1 MDFSLMRDFLDRL
14 CAWRV
19 PGNCVTVH
27 IDNKKVF
34 SYTSGYEN
42 IEKKI
47 RMGEDKLF
55 NMFSATKPLTAVA
68 GLQLYEKGYFL
79 LDDPLYDFIPE
90 YRHMFIKDEDGNVRE
105 ATNPITLRQLF
116 TMTSGISY
124 DYTSENIEAARRATN
139 GRMDTLPTVKY
150 IAKNPLLFEPGTDWA
165 YGLGLDV
172 LGAVIEVITGKKFR
186 DYVKE
191 NIFEPL
197 EMNDSFFHM
206 DDIADRVADM
216 YFYHDSEETDLV
228 KLQMGGNNAE
238 SGWIEPTDKH
248 PYLVLGPEFD
258 SGGAGMTCSVS
269 DYSKFATALANG
281 GVGKNGERI
290 ISSGS
295 IELMRTNQMEIAG
308 KKLLHYPQHHGY
320 GYGFGVRTMV
330 DRAVSGSNG
339 SYGEFGWG
347 GAAGAFVL
355 IDPERRLSLFYA
367 QHLLNPHEE
376 YTIPRIRNVLY
387 NCLDR

>member
-1 MDFSLMRDFLDRL
+1 MDFSLMREFMDRL
-14 CAWRV
+14 CAWRT
-19 PGNCVTVH
+19 PGNCMTIH
-27 IDNKKVF
+27 IDNKQVF

-42 IEKKI
+42 LEKKT
-47 RMGEDKLF
+47 RMSDKKLF
-55 NMFSATKPLTAVA
+55 NMFSTTKPVTALA

-90 YRHMFIKDEDGNVRE
+90 YRHMCIKDKDGNLRE
-105 ATNPITLRQLF
+105 AKNPITLRQLF
-116 TMTSGISY
+116 TMTSGILY
-124 DYTSENIEAARRATN
+124 GYNSENIEEARRATN
-139 GRMDTLPTVKY
+139 GKMDTLTTVKY
-150 IAKNPLLFEPGTDWA
+150 IAKDPLDFEPGEGWA

-172 LGAVIEVITGKKFR
+172 LGAVIEIVSGKKFR

-191 NIFEPL
+191 NIFDPL
-197 EMNDSFFHM
+197 DMNDSYFHM
-206 DDIADRVADM
+206 EDVADRVADM
-216 YFYHDSEETDLV
+216 YFYHDSDETDLV
-228 KLQMGGNNAE
+228 KLQMGGSNDNK
-238 SGWIEPTDKH
+238 GWIEHVDKH

-258 SGGAGMTCSVS
+258 SGGAGITCSVS

-295 IELMRTNQMEIAG
+295 IELMRTNQMETAG
-308 KKLLHYPQHHGY
+308 KRLLHYPQHLGY

-330 DRAVSGSNG
+330 DRAISGSNG

-347 GAAGAFVL
+347 GAAGTVVL
-355 IDPERRLSLFYA
+355 IDPDRHISLFYA
-367 QHLLNPHEE
+367 QHMLNPHEE
-376 YTIPRIRNVLY
+376 YFIPRMRNVLY

>member
-1 MDFSLMRDFLDRL
+1 MDFSLMREFMDRL
-14 CAWRV
+14 CDWRV
-19 PGNCVTVH
+19 PGNCVSVH

-42 IEKKI
+42 IEKKT
-47 RMGEDKLF
+47 RMSDKKLF
-55 NMFSATKPLTAVA
+55 NMFSATKPVTALA

-90 YRHMFIKDEDGNVRE
+90 YKQMFIKDADGNIRE
-105 ATNPITLRQLF
+105 AKNPITLRQLF
-116 TMTSGISY
+116 TMTSGILY
-124 DYTSENIEAARRATN
+124 GYTSANIEEARRVTN
-139 GRMDTLPTVKY
+139 GRMDTLTTVKY
-150 IAKNPLLFEPGTDWA
+150 IAKDPLDFEPGEGWA

-172 LGAVIEVITGKKFR
+172 LGAVIEIVSGKKFR

-197 EMNDSFFHM
+197 DMNDSYFHM
-206 DDIADRVADM
+206 EDVVDSVADM

-228 KLQMGGNNAE
+228 KLQMGGSNSNK
-238 SGWIEPTDKH
+238 GWIELVDKH

-258 SGGAGMTCSVS
+258 SGGAGLTCSPS
-269 DYSKFATALANG
+269 DYSKFALALANG

-290 ISSGS
+290 ISSGGV
-295 IELMRTNQMEIAG
+295 ELMRTNQMEIAG
-308 KKLLHYPQHHGY
+308 RHLLHYPQHLGY

-330 DRAVSGSNG
+330 DRALSGSNG

-347 GAAGAFVL
+347 SAAGSFVL
-355 IDPERRLSLFYA
+355 IDPERKLSLLYT
-367 QHLLNPHEE
+367 QHMLNPHEE
-376 YTIPRIRNVLY
+376 YIIPRIRNVLY
-387 NCLDR
+387 TCLDR

>member
-1 MDFSLMRDFLDRL
+1 MDFSLMREFMDRL

-19 PGNCVTVH
+19 PGNTMTIH
-27 IDNKKVF
+27 IDNKQVF
-34 SYTSGYEN
+34 SYTTGYEN
-42 IEKKI
+42 IEKKT
-47 RMGEDKLF
+47 RLSDKKLF
-55 NMFSATKPLTAVA
+55 NLFSATKPVTALA

-90 YRHMFIKDEDGNVRE
+90 YKTMFIKDGDGNVRE
-105 ATNPITLRQLF
+105 AKNPITLRHLF
-116 TMTSGISY
+116 TMTSGILYGYNSANL
-124 DYTSENIEAARRATN
+124 EEARRVTQ
-139 GRMDTLPTVKY
+139 GRMDTLTAVKY
-150 IAKNPLLFEPGTDWA
+150 IAKDPLDFEPGEGWA

-172 LGAVIEVITGKKFR
+172 LGAVIEIVSGKKFR

-197 EMNDSFFHM
+197 EMNDSYFHM
-206 DDIADRVADM
+206 EDVYDRVADM

-228 KLQMGGNNAE
+228 KLQMNTKAKSE
-238 SGWIEPTDKH
+238 GWLELVDKH

-290 ISSGS
+290 LSSGG
-295 IELMRTNQMEIAG
+295 IELMRTNQMETAG
-308 KKLLHYPQHHGY
+308 KRLLHYPQHQGY

-330 DRAVSGSNG
+330 NRARSGSNG
-339 SYGEFGWG
+339 SFGEFGWG
-347 GAAGAFVL
+347 GAAGAFAL
-355 IDPERRLSLFYA
+355 IDPERKLSLFYA

-387 NCLDR
+387 ACLDR